1 MRKILVTAFA
11 AIATVSVFANNFMP
25 VSAPSPGVEIGH
37 LDTSAIPAA
46 AEQPE
51 PFTKMNWAA
60 ELAPAAIPPTIAA
73 IPEAP
78 VEETPGQQAPEA
90 PTVIEHELT
99 ASAPVKSVFQRAS
112 MHRYVSE
119 WLEVP
124 AVVLSKLNV
133 IASPSAEP
141 EVAAVVEQNSPPTET
156 SAPKELTGLI
166 ASLAFAPANIYEG
179 MINFAG
185 PRSPSGIWAGVA
197 DQYLATTP
205 LEEISELAAV
215 TQPVAPQA
223 IEPSGSH
230 LAIGDMTTSPVL
242 PQAPLDLSG
251 RELIAATEGAA
262 PELKQLNKSDLTLG
276 NSIATVVL
284 PEAPREIAVPAQP
297 EPNRNSGYFPM
308 FVAAVF
314 EAPLSVYETL
324 IGTGET
330 AEIKNAVPTVEIVK
344 ETPALP
350 EFKTETLLSTGN
362 TTLGASIAS
371 VTLPK
376 QPANL
381 NASLL
386 SSPGLLNTVETAA
399 AVETNFELP
408 LFTSSLAVSSHTI
421 SDHVA
426 NPIGPMTPLASTALP
441 SNYLSL
447 LNSDDRTRTFNT
459 KVTEP
464 VIPQAPVLISQNN
477 EFSNSM
483 LRPMNSSPMFE
494 DKTPAMADKDAFLDR
509 VITSPVTAPR
519 AAADTSVLITGSNE
533 MSLDLLKPM
542 RSTPVV
548 ANAAKTNVFS
558 TSVAPAVQD
567 GSFCDPSFVGPPIR
581 FTQTVELTLDDL
593 IRQLHSRFGVN
604 FIMGSNIANLP
615 LSVRAGNI
623 PWNVLL
629 KSQLFVSGVRAR
641 CIDANT
647 VELVKNESL
656 SNLQDM
662 ADVNTRFVKLTFLQR
677 TSGGTVDL
685 AGRSQGG
692 GQGGQGGC
700 GGNAQGGQSGGGGL
714 SGGGGGGTG
723 QTGETASQQAG
734 SKFDKLIIEIEKI
747 LGIRSMTES
756 SVGGGGGQGGGQV
769 GTREGEAVRTNR
781 FVTQIPGR
789 NILAIRATEEEHE
802 LIQQIIDRADRPPFQ
817 VVIKGL
823 VYSANQDR
831 LTDVGVQTTI
841 FGETGDGRTSGGIL
855 LGHTLGSS
863 GTLFDFSTILG
874 TVDFNI
880 QATALQQNGVI
891 SVKSRPFAVVL
902 DGLCATLNVGREL
915 PIVIDAPLGGQ
926 GDVIFVNAA
935 NNLAVA
941 PYVVDDAAGNPMAVT
956 LELRLEA
963 NDVDSTI
970 SARGVPAISTRSVQT
985 QLLLAEDQTAILGGF
1000 TVDQDSRSVS
1010 KTPGL
1015 GDIPIIGEL
1024 FKRRIRDTRVN
1035 RLYFAISVTV
1045 IPFGQPITPVNV
1057 PGATTQP
1064 PSLTPE
1070 QLKRGKEAPSVTG
1083 P

>member
-1 MRKILVTAFA
+1 MA
-11 AIATVSVFANNFMP
+11 
-25 VSAPSPGVEIGH
+25 
-37 LDTSAIPAA
+37 
-46 AEQPE
+46 
-51 PFTKMNWAA
+51 
-60 ELAPAAIPPTIAA
+60 
-73 IPEAP
+73 
-78 VEETPGQQAPEA
+78 
-90 PTVIEHELT
+90 
-99 ASAPVKSVFQRAS
+99 
-112 MHRYVSE
+112 
-119 WLEVP
+119 
-124 AVVLSKLNV
+124 
-133 IASPSAEP
+133 
-141 EVAAVVEQNSPPTET
+141 
-156 SAPKELTGLI
+156 
-166 ASLAFAPANIYEG
+166 
-179 MINFAG
+179 
-185 PRSPSGIWAGVA
+185 
-197 DQYLATTP
+197 
-205 LEEISELAAV
+205 
-215 TQPVAPQA
+215 
-223 IEPSGSH
+223 
-230 LAIGDMTTSPVL
+230 
-242 PQAPLDLSG
+242 
-251 RELIAATEGAA
+251 
-262 PELKQLNKSDLTLG
+262 
-276 NSIATVVL
+276 
-284 PEAPREIAVPAQP
+284 
-297 EPNRNSGYFPM
+297 
-308 FVAAVF
+308 
-314 EAPLSVYETL
+314 
-324 IGTGET
+324 
-330 AEIKNAVPTVEIVK
+330 
-344 ETPALP
+344 
-350 EFKTETLLSTGN
+350 
-362 TTLGASIAS
+362 
-371 VTLPK
+371 
-376 QPANL
+376 
-381 NASLL
+381 
-386 SSPGLLNTVETAA
+386 
-399 AVETNFELP
+399 
-408 LFTSSLAVSSHTI
+408 
-421 SDHVA
+421 
-426 NPIGPMTPLASTALP
+426 PLASNPLP

-447 LNSDDRTRTFNT
+447 INTGDRGRAFNT
-459 KVTEP
+459 KTSEP
-464 VIPQAPVLISQNN
+464 VLPQAVLISQST

-494 DKTPAMADKDAFLDR
+494 DKAPAMSSKDAFLDR

-519 AAADTSVLITGSNE
+519 GAADTSVLITGSNE

-542 RSTPVV
+542 RSAPVV
-548 ANAAKTNVFS
+548 VNASKTNVFS
-558 TSVAPAVQD
+558 SSVMPAVQD
-567 GSFCDPSFVGPPIR
+567 GSFCDPAFVGPPIR

-662 ADVNTRFVKLTFLQR
+662 ADVSTRFVKLTFLQR

-700 GGNAQGGQSGGGGL
+700 GGSAQGGQSGGGGL

-756 SVGGGGGQGGGQV
+756 SVGGGQGGGQV
-769 GTREGEAVRTNR
+769 SAREGEAVRTNR

-831 LTDVGVQTTI
+831 LTDVGLQTTI
-841 FGETGDGRTSGGIL
+841 LGETGDGRTGGGI
-855 LGHTLGSS
+855 LGHTLGGA

-874 TVDFNI
+874 TVDFNV

-915 PIVIDAPLGGQ
+915 PIVIDATLGGQ

-941 PYVVDDAAGNPMAVT
+941 PYVVDDAAGNPLAVT

-1024 FKRRIRDTRVN
+1024 FKRRVRDTRVN

-1064 PSLTPE
+1064 PSITPE